1 MCPEFFHIG
10 PLAIRAYGV
19 TLAISFFIGLILINR
34 EAKILRLDPDK
45 TVNLGFILIIFG
57 VIGARLG
64 FVAYHWSDFS
74 GHLLDI
80 INPFGHSGYFGIA
93 GLNLQGGF
101 LLALIAGWIYLKRK
115 RMPFFSTLDAV
126 VPAVAFGIF
135 VTRIGCF
142 LNGCCFGTPTDSFL
156 GVVFPHDSPAWYV
169 FGNTPVHPAQLYSSA
184 YGLFLFF
191 LVRWFNRRHYA
202 PGLTTGVFFVVEAG
216 FRFALESVRYYE
228 PAMWVDIF
236 GWHATFNHLIAIA
249 LFILGVF
256 VILNARRRTRS
267 VPPPEEPT
275 DDSPVKSP

>member
-10 PLAIRAYGV
+10 PFAIRAYGV
-19 TLAISFFIGLILINR
+19 TLALSFFIGLILINR
-34 EAKILRLDPDK
+34 ESKLLRLDPDK

-57 VIGARLG
+57 VLGARLG
-64 FVAYHWSDFS
+64 FVAYHWSEFS
-74 GHLLDI
+74 HNLLDI
-80 INPFGHSGYFGIA
+80 VNPFGHGTYFGIA

-101 LLALIAGWIYLKRK
+101 LLALIAGWIYLKRN

-156 GVVFPHDSPAWYV
+156 GVEFPQDSPAWYV
-169 FGNTPVHPAQLYSSA
+169 FGSAHVHPAQLYSSA

-191 LVRWFNRRHYA
+191 LLRWFNRRSYA
-202 PGLTTGVFFVVEAG
+202 AGITTGVFFVVEAG
-216 FRFALESVRYYE
+216 FRFAIESVRYYE
-228 PAMWVDIF
+228 PAMWVDIA
-236 GWHATFNHLIAIA
+236 GIHATFNHLIAVG
-249 LFILGVF
+249 LFVLGVA

-267 VPPPEEPT
+267 GPPPDVPT
-275 DDSPVKSP
+275 SDVSVKSP

>member
-10 PLAIRAYGV
+10 PFAIRAYGV
-19 TLAISFFIGLILINR
+19 TLALSFFIGLILTNR
-34 EAKILRLDPDK
+34 EAKVLRLDPDR

-64 FVAYHWSDFS
+64 FALYHWSEFS

-135 VTRIGCF
+135 LARIGCF

-156 GVVFPHDSPAWYV
+156 GVVFPHDSAAWYV

-191 LVRWFNRRHYA
+191 LVRWFNRRHYS
-202 PGLTTGVFFVVEAG
+202 PGVTTGVFFVVEAG
-216 FRFALESVRYYE
+216 FRFAIESVRYYE
-228 PAMWVDIF
+228 PEMWIDIA
-236 GWHATFNHLIAIA
+236 GAHATFNHLIAVA
-249 LFILGVF
+249 LFILGVL

-267 VPPPEEPT
+267 APPPKEPT